1 MASPHAVIGEVIGA
15 IGAPDFL
22 AATADSLRRFAGFDL
37 AAILLHPDRGAPHI
51 LYDDFD
57 RIGAGVPLLVN
68 LQPAGRYLMD
78 DLYRVTHR
86 INPMLAL
93 PGAVRARDFAGTP
106 ADRIAALRPWLV
118 AAPEEELGFRTTGWP
133 EHQEELGLHLRGWGG
148 TIEVGLYRERGRRLA
163 SDATLRTLEAMA
175 IPIAAAFDRHRA
187 LAGDDRSVAASRRTR
202 LSPREN
208 HVCDLMLIGC
218 SSDAIALRL
227 GISRH
232 TVKDHRKQ
240 IFRKLGIASLAEL
253 FASVH

>member
-1 MASPHAVIGEVIGA
+1 MGSAHDLLGEVIGA
-15 IGAPDFL
+15 IGAPDFV

-37 AAILLHPDRGAPHI
+37 AAIVLHPDGDRPRV
-51 LYDDFD
+51 LFDDFD
-57 RIGAGVPLLVN
+57 RV
-68 LQPAGRYLMD
+68 GRRSAIETYA
-78 DLYRVTHR
+78 RVTHR
-86 INPMLAL
+86 INPMLARS
-93 PGAVRARDFAGTP
+93 GVVRARDFAGTP

-118 AAPEEELGFRTTGWP
+118 PAPDEELGFRTAGWP
-133 EHQEELGLHLRGWGG
+133 ERQEELGLHLRGWGG
-148 TIEVGLYRERGRRLA
+148 TIELGLYRERGRRTAPATMLRA
-163 SDATLRTLEAMA
+163 LDAATT
-175 IPIAAAFDRHRA
+175 PIAAAFERHRV
-187 LAGDDRSVAASRRTR
+187 LAGESIALRSQ

-208 HVCDLMLIGC
+208 QVCDLLLLGC

>member
-1 MASPHAVIGEVIGA
+1 MRAVYDLIGEVIGA
-15 IGAPDFL
+15 IGAPDFV

-37 AAILLHPDRGAPHI
+37 AAIVLHPDRGCPHV

-57 RIGAGVPLLVN
+57 RIGRRAAVETY
-68 LQPAGRYLMD
+68 A
-78 DLYRVTHR
+78 RVTHR

-93 PGAVRARDFAGTP
+93 SGVVRARDFAGTP
-106 ADRIAALRPWLV
+106 VERIAALRPWLV
-118 AAPEEELGFRTTGWP
+118 PAPEEELGFRTAGWP
-133 EHQEELGLHLRGWGG
+133 ERQEELGLHLRGWDG
-148 TIEVGLYRERGRRLA
+148 TIEVGLYRERGQRPA
-163 SDATLRTLEAMA
+163 PAATLRALAAMVM
-175 IPIAAAFDRHRA
+175 PIAAAFDRHRA
-187 LAGDDRSVAASRRTR
+187 LAGEDRSVAASRRIR

-208 HVCDLMLIGC
+208 DVCDLMLIGC

-227 GISRH
+227 GISRY